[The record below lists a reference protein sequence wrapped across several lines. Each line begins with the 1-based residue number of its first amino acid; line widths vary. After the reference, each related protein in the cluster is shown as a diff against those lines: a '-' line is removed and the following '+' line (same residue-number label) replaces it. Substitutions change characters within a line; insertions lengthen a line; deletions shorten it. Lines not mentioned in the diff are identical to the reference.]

1 MRWRQVVRIAGIA
14 AAIGFPAGHA
24 EGQATPGV
32 SPGFALEPGQSVLFL
47 GDSITHQWP
56 YTQYVEDFFYTR
68 YPEKKLRFHNAG
80 VSGDKAGDAILRFE
94 KDVAVFKPT
103 LVTVLL
109 GMNDGA
115 YEDFDSGTFELYAE
129 GMETLLRKIGEIGA
143 RPVVMSPTM
152 FDHHQLG
159 IQRGNPEFRFR
170 ERQFSD
176 RYNAVL
182 AYYGAWLRE
191 RSGREG
197 LAYVDQWSPMNQKV
211 FWRRRTEAD
220 FTVVPDAI
228 HPAPAGQ
235 FLMAFELIDQSR
247 PVHRDVSNIHITL
260 VERRYRIAKGSDRIE
275 QMTATKSRD
284 RVSFSHTAR
293 SLPWVVPDAAYGVEM
308 AKWDAEPA
316 APIGVKMVPSPRRL
330 ASERFRFIGLAL
342 GNYDLVID
350 GQRIRTYRDSSLA
363 AGIELQDEVSS
374 PQYRQALDVALL
386 NRERNDVAVR
396 PLRDAWGS
404 LKGLRRKWE
413 NDAAAFERE
422 AAPIYRRIDEL
433 NALAREYEDRIHAI
447 AVPKPRRYELTRVAG
462 S

>member
-1 MRWRQVVRIAGIA
+1 MVQLVGFAAGVGILVGRA
-14 AAIGFPAGHA
+14 AA
-24 EGQATPGV
+24 QAPPPV
-32 SPGFALEPGQSVLFL
+32 VPGFALDPGQSVLFL
-47 GDSITHQWP
+47 GDSITHQCL

-68 YPEKKLRFHNAG
+68 YPDRKLRFHNAG

-94 KDVAVFKPT
+94 KDVAAFKPSI
-103 LVTVLL
+103 VTVLL

-115 YEDFDSGTFELYAE
+115 YEDFEAGTFERYAE
-129 GMETLLRKIGEIGA
+129 GMETLLRKIREIGA

-152 FDHHQLG
+152 FDHRQLG
-159 IQRGNPEFRFR
+159 IQMGNPEFRFR
-170 ERQFSD
+170 ERRFSD

-191 RSGREG
+191 RSGRDG
-197 LAYVDQWSPMNQKV
+197 LAFVDQWSPMNQKV
-211 FWRRRTEAD
+211 DWRRRTEAD

-235 FLMAFELIDQSR
+235 FLMAYELINQSP
-247 PVHRDVSNIHITL
+247 PVHRDVSNIHVTL
-260 VERRYRIAKGSDRIE
+260 VERRYRIAKGTDRIE

-284 RVSFSHTAR
+284 RVSFHHTAR

-308 AKWDAEPA
+308 SKWDAEPA
-316 APIGVKMVPSPRRL
+316 APVGVKLVGSPRRL
-330 ASERFRFIGLAL
+330 ASERLRFSGLAP
-342 GNYDLVID
+342 GNYDLLID

-404 LKGLRRKWE
+404 LKGLRKKWE

-422 AAPIYRRIDEL
+422 AAAVYRRIDEL
-433 NALAREYEDRIHAI
+433 NALARDYEDRIHAI
-447 AVPKPRRYELTRVAG
+447 ALPKARRYELTRVAE